1 MATKALEKE
10 LLALEKQYWRAIQ
23 ERDVDA
29 AVRLTDDP
37 CILAGAQGAAT
48 VDKKALAGML
58 QAAPWTLHDFDL
70 KEIQVR
76 QLSDDVAIIAYK
88 LHETLTV
95 DGKPVTVEA
104 ADASA
109 WVRRDGRWLCAL
121 HTESIAGDRFGRGQS
136 TVQPA
141 DKEKSAARRTSA

>member
-10 LLALEKQYWRAIQ
+10 LLALEKQYWRAIK
-23 ERDVDA
+23 EKDVDA

-37 CILAGAQGAAT
+37 CIVTGPQGVAS

-58 QAAPWTLHDFDL
+58 QAAPWTLHDFEL

-76 QLSDDVAIIAYK
+76 QLSDDVAILAYK
-88 LHETLTV
+88 VHETLTV
-95 DGKPVTVEA
+95 GGKPVTLDA

-121 HTESIAGDRFGRGQS
+121 HTESIAGDPFGRGQS
-136 TVQPA
+136 TLKPGDQ
-141 DKEKSAARRTSA
+141 KKSAARRTSA